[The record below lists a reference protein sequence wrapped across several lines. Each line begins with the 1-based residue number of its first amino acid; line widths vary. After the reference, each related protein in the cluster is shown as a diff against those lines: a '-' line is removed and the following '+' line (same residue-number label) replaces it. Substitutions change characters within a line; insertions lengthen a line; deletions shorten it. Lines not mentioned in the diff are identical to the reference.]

1 MQAKVMREDGAM
13 VYLLVFDEGEEVIE
27 TLTAFAK
34 DRSIAGAHFSAL
46 GAFREA
52 KLAWFDCDT
61 REYVPIVVDEQV
73 EVASL
78 VGNVAVFDEE
88 IRVHAHAVL
97 GRRDGS
103 TVAGHVVNGRV
114 RPTLEVFLVDE
125 PSTLARTIDE
135 RVGLPLLDVAAG

>member
-27 TLTAFAK
+27 TLTAFAE

-52 KLAWFDCDT
+52 QLAWFDCDA
-61 REYVPIVVDEQV
+61 REYVPIRVDEQV

-78 VGNVAVFDEE
+78 VGNVAVFDEVVR
-88 IRVHAHAVL
+88 IHAHTVL

-103 TVAGHVVNGRV
+103 TVAGHVVSGRV
-114 RPTLEVFLVDE
+114 RPTLEMILVDE
-125 PSTLARTIDE
+125 PATMARTVDE
-135 RVGLPLLDVAAG
+135 RVGLPLMDITAG

>member
-1 MQAKVMREDGAM
+1 MQAKVMRENGAM
-13 VYLLVFDEGEEVIE
+13 VYLLVFAEGEEVIE

-52 KLAWFDCDT
+52 KLAWFDCDA

-78 VGNVAVFDEE
+78 VGNVAVFDEG

-103 TVAGHVVNGRV
+103 TVAGHVVSGRV
-114 RPTLEVFLVDE
+114 RPTLELFLVDE

>member
-27 TLTAFAK
+27 TLTAFAE

-52 KLAWFDCDT
+52 KLAWFDCDA
-61 REYVPIVVDEQV
+61 RDYVPIAVDEQV

-78 VGNVAVFDEE
+78 VGNVAVFDEVVR
-88 IRVHAHAVL
+88 IHAHTVL

-103 TVAGHVVNGRV
+103 TVAGHVVSGRV
-114 RPTLEVFLVDE
+114 RPTLEMILVDE
-125 PSTLARTIDE
+125 PATMARTVDE

>member
-13 VYLLVFDEGEEVIE
+13 VYLLVFAEGEEVIE

-52 KLAWFDCDT
+52 KLAWFDCDA

-78 VGNVAVFDEE
+78 VGNVAVFDEG

-103 TVAGHVVNGRV
+103 TVAGHVVSGRV

>member
-13 VYLLVFDEGEEVIE
+13 VYLLVFDEDEEVIE

-52 KLAWFDCDT
+52 ELAWFDCEA
-61 REYVPIVVDEQV
+61 REYVPIRVDEQV

-78 VGNVAVFDEE
+78 VGNVAVFDEA
-88 IRVHAHAVL
+88 IRIHAHAVL

-103 TVAGHVVNGRV
+103 TLAGHVVRGRV
-114 RPTLEVFLVDE
+114 RPTLEMILVDE
-125 PSTLARTIDE
+125 PTTLARTVDE
-135 RVGLPLLDVAAG
+135 RVGLPLLDVTAG

>member
-27 TLTAFAK
+27 TLTAFTE

-52 KLAWFDCDT
+52 QLAWFDCDA
-61 REYVPIVVDEQV
+61 REYVPIRVDEQV

-78 VGNVAVFDEE
+78 VGNVAVFDDVVR
-88 IRVHAHAVL
+88 IHSHSVL

-103 TVAGHVVNGRV
+103 TVAGHVMSGHV
-114 RPTLEVFLVDE
+114 RPTLEMILVDE
-125 PSTLARTIDE
+125 PTTLARTIDE
-135 RVGLPLLDVAAG
+135 RVGLPLLDVTAG

>member
-1 MQAKVMREDGAM
+1 MQAKVMRENGAM
-13 VYLLVFDEGEEVIE
+13 VYLLVFAEGEEVIE

-52 KLAWFDCDT
+52 KLAWFDCDA

-78 VGNVAVFDEE
+78 VGNVAVFDEG

-103 TVAGHVVNGRV
+103 TVAGHVVSGRV

>member
-52 KLAWFDCDT
+52 KLAWFDCDA

-103 TVAGHVVNGRV
+103 TVAGHVVNGVV